1 MTVAQAVVMSVL
13 PHLDPATGPV
23 REIRLV
29 LGDQLNEQHSW
40 FAGVDPGVVY
50 ALFEVRA
57 ETDYTRHHIQKV
69 VAYFLAMRGFAERL
83 QSLGHRVHYVTLD
96 DPQNTQSI
104 SGELLRLGR
113 EWRAETI
120 AYMLPDE
127 YRLDRELANLSSEI
141 SGDTG
146 LAGKV
151 SVRVEDTEHF
161 MTKRGELAAFFG
173 GKRRY
178 TMEYFY
184 RDIRRRYD
192 IMMDADGQPRGGAW
206 NFDHDNRN
214 RLPRAVRVPD
224 PVPFAHD
231 PRPIVDLLAAQG
243 VATMG
248 SLNPD
253 GWEWPLTREE
263 GLAALKDF
271 IRFRLVA
278 FGTYQDAMTTRDPYL
293 FHARISFALN
303 SKLITPLEVVTAA
316 VEAWERQPERITIN
330 QVEGFVRQIIGWR
343 EYMRGVYWAKMPA
356 FAQMNALE
364 HHGELPHWYWDGQ
377 TNMNCQAHAVGQSLE
392 RAYAHHIQ
400 RLMITG
406 NFALLLG
413 VDPDAVDAWYL
424 GVYIDAIEW
433 VEITNT
439 RGMSQFADGG
449 IVGTKPYISSANY
462 INKMSDY
469 CKGCHYDYKLRHGP
483 RACPFN
489 SLYWA
494 FVDRHQARLARNG
507 RIGQMVKLW
516 ERMGADEQE
525 AVLAQAAYYQA
536 HRHEL

>member
-1 MTVAQAVVMSVL
+1 MQVL
-13 PHLDPATGPV
+13 PRFTPAADAPV
-23 REIRLV
+23 RAIRLV

-40 FAGVDPGVVY
+40 YDTVRDDVVY
-50 ALFEVRA
+50 VLFETRS

-83 QSLGHRVHYVTLD
+83 QARGHFVHYVPLD
-96 DPQNTQSI
+96 DPANAHSI
-104 SGELLRLGR
+104 SGELMRLALAWQVR
-113 EWRAETI
+113 EI
-120 AYMLPDE
+120 GYQLPDE
-127 YRLDRELANLSSEI
+127 YRLDVELSGLSAKLTADE
-141 SGDTG
+141 
-146 LAGKV
+146 AF
-151 SVRVEDTEHF
+151 VRPPVVEAVDTEHF
-161 MTKRGELAAFFG
+161 MTSRFALREFFA

-184 RDIRRRYD
+184 RDLRKRYN
-192 IMMDADGQPRGGAW
+192 IILSSDGEPEGGAW

-214 RLPRAVRVPD
+214 KIPKSVRIPD
-224 PVPFAHD
+224 PIKFEHD
-231 PRPIVDLLAAQG
+231 PTPIVDLLAAHG

-248 SLNPD
+248 SLNAE

-263 GLAALKDF
+263 GLRALDDF
-271 IRFRLVA
+271 IEHRLLA
-278 FGTYQDAMTTRDPYL
+278 FGTYQDAMAERDPYL

-303 SKLITPLEVVTAA
+303 SKLIKPMEVVTAA
-316 VEAWERQPERITIN
+316 VEAWRRDPERIAIN

-343 EYMRGVYWAKMPA
+343 EYMRGIYWDKMPG
-356 FAQMNALE
+356 FAEMNRLE
-364 HHGELPHWYWDGQ
+364 HTGELPRWYWDGQ
-377 TNMNCQAHAVGQSLE
+377 TKMNCQAHAVGQSLD

-413 VDPDAVDAWYL
+413 VDPDAVDAWYM

-469 CKGCHYDYKLRHGP
+469 CKGCHYDYRLRHGP
-483 RACPFN
+483 NACPFN

-494 FVDRHQARLARNG
+494 FVDRHQERLAKNG
-507 RIGQMVKLW
+507 RIGQMVRLW

-525 AVLAQAAYYQA
+525 AVLAQANYYQA